1 MGGQP
6 EQARWALAHH
16 PRQTAEAHGVGPLL
30 AGDSAYRVGAAT
42 SPCCGP
48 EPSLGSFPSPQLL
61 CLIGEM
67 FDEYSDEVCGAVIN
81 IRAKGDKIAI
91 WTREAENREGVTHIG

>member
-1 MGGQP
+1 MVSPPTWLRAPAGPSQP
-6 EQARWALAHH
+6 
-16 PRQTAEAHGVGPLL
+16 PL
-30 AGDSAYRVGAAT
+30 
-42 SPCCGP
+42 
-48 EPSLGSFPSPQLL
+48 QLL

-91 WTREAENREGVTHIG
+91 WTREAENQEGVTHIG